1 MCVIFESMKRHIL
14 AVCLAFLHVFML
26 KATHIVG
33 GEVTYKYLG
42 SNQYKIRLDL
52 YIDCQNGNPQAISSD
67 ATAYIGVF
75 NGQTRN
81 MIGGYPKLISRQG
94 PKRVV
99 KTNYNCIVKAPNAC
113 VDQYWYEATF
123 TLPPITGGYYV
134 SFQRC
139 CRNGTI
145 DNLVDPGGTGANYWT
160 FIPDVRTLS
169 NKKENNSA
177 VFKELP
183 PNFLCTNTPLKFDHS
198 ATDDDGDSLVYELFR
213 PFTGGTSNMP
223 RPDQGG
229 NGDLQQ
235 PPFSQISW
243 ATGYRDT
250 YQIDGNPPL
259 TIDRS
264 TGFMTLTPTRTGQF
278 VIGII
283 VKEYRNGQLISST
296 RRDYQFNVQSCV
308 IDVVASYFVPTF
320 ICGYQYRFQNKSTSA
335 QRYHWDFG
343 VDTSTRDTSN
353 LGSPTFTF
361 PHAGKFK
368 VKLFA
373 YKNKCLDSFIAYVT
387 VVEPLKPKLPV
398 DTIICPGGR
407 VSLKSNITAEAY
419 KWSTGATTDTISTG
433 KEGWVWLDVF
443 SKVCSWRDSM
453 RITIDR
459 AVVSAFGDTVYCSDE
474 TFSRVI
480 GALPGMAKYTWSTGA
495 TTQGIVVTKPGK
507 YYVTGETPNYC
518 KSKDSVTV
526 SQYTPVQAL
535 VSDTVVCPGVSV
547 NFDAKVNIGGNTSVL
562 WSNGATTKVA
572 AISNPGQHWL
582 KITVG
587 LCSDRDTFQL
597 KNFPYEF
604 DLGRD
609 LRFCDKIDTM
619 LNINL
624 AGASRIVW
632 NKEVIGR
639 SYRLTEPGKI
649 VVELFN
655 SNNCPEIDSIQ
666 VALFPNP
673 ALNLGG
679 DTTLCLS
686 ENPTLDA
693 GPGMISYLWNTGAT
707 TRTITAFDSGSYWVR
722 IKDVEGCVSSDSIN
736 MKKRKDLFPS
746 NIFMPNA
753 FTPNG
758 DGRNDLYPL
767 NQYKVKGATY
777 NIKLYNRWGE
787 KIMELESPDINWDGT
802 VNGKPAPEGVYIFM
816 AYWIG
821 CDNEKRSL
829 QGNFTLLR

>member
-1 MCVIFESMKRHIL
+1 MMFRFFHL
-14 AVCLAFLHVFML
+14 FLLCALVNVL
-26 KATHIVG
+26 NATHIVG

-81 MIGGYPKLISRQG
+81 MLGGYPKQISRQG

-99 KTNYNCIVKAPNAC
+99 KTNYNCIVQAPNAC

-139 CRNGTI
+139 CRNGSI
-145 DNLVDPGGTGANYWT
+145 DNLIDPGGTGANYWT
-160 FIPDVRTLS
+160 LIPDARTLS

-198 ATDDDGDSLVYELFR
+198 AVDADGDSLVYELFK

-223 RPDQGG
+223 RPDQGA

-243 ATGYRDT
+243 GPSYRDT
-250 YQIDGNPPL
+250 FQIDGNPPL
-259 TIDRS
+259 QIDRN

-278 VIGII
+278 VIGIL
-283 VKEYRNGQLISST
+283 VKEYRNGQLVGIT

-320 ICGYQYRFQNKSTSA
+320 ICGYKYRFQNKSSSA

-368 VKLFA
+368 VRLYA
-373 YKNKCLDSFIAYVT
+373 YKNKCVDSFVAYVN
-387 VVEPLKPKLPV
+387 VVEPLKPQLPS

-407 VSLKSNITAEAY
+407 VKLKSNIVAEAY
-419 KWSTGATTDTISTG
+419 KWSTGATTDTTSTA
-433 KEGWVWLDVF
+433 KEGWVWLDVY

-459 AVVSAFGDTVYCSDE
+459 SIVSAWGDTVYCSDDKFNR
-474 TFSRVI
+474 TV
-480 GALPGMAKYTWSTGA
+480 GAANGMAKYTWSTGE
-495 TTQGIVVTKPGK
+495 TTQTIVVNKPGK
-507 YYVTGETPNYC
+507 VYVVGETPNFC

-526 SQYTPVQAL
+526 SQYTPVQAA
-535 VSDTVVCPGVSV
+535 VNDTVVCPGVSFP
-547 NFDAKVNIGGNTSVL
+547 FDSKVNIGGSTSVL

-572 AISNPGQHWL
+572 NISNPGTYWL

-587 LCSDRDTFQL
+587 LCSDRDTFTL
-597 KNFPYEF
+597 KNFPYEL

-609 LRFCDKIDTM
+609 LRYCNQIDTT
-619 LNINL
+619 LTITL
-624 AGASRIVW
+624 PGVSRIVW

-639 SYRLTEPGKI
+639 DYDLKQPGKV

-655 SNNCPEIDSIQ
+655 SNNCPEKDSIN
-666 VALFPNP
+666 VLLFPNP
-673 ALNLGG
+673 TLNLGS
-679 DTTLCLS
+679 DTALCLS
-686 ENPTLDA
+686 ENPVLDA
-693 GPGMISYLWNTGAT
+693 GPGMISYNWSTGAKT
-707 TRTITAFDSGSYWVR
+707 QTILAYDSGVYWVR
-722 IKDVEGCVSSDSIN
+722 VKDVEGCVSVDSIN

-758 DGRNDLYPL
+758 DGRNDQYPL
-767 NQYKVKGATY
+767 NQYQVKGALY
-777 NIKLYNRWGE
+777 NIKIFNRWGE
-787 KIMELESPDINWDGT
+787 KMMELNSPDINWDGNI
-802 VNGKPAPEGVYIFM
+802 NGKPAPEGVYIFM